1 MDAASADINM
11 AGKKASRPTM
21 EDVAHASGHSL
32 ATVDR
37 VLNGRSNVRADTAQH
52 IREAAEAL
60 GYFAAGVIR
69 ERLREVRPRRTLGF
83 LLQRPDAVFYRGLTD
98 ELVRATKACASI
110 QGRAVVDYVKS
121 QSPELVA
128 EHIVQL
134 GTQAEALAVVVAD
147 HPLVT
152 EAIDQLRAQG
162 VPVFALISDL
172 SAASLAGYAGMDNR
186 RLGRTAA
193 WLLTELANAPGKV
206 VMYVGSPRF
215 HCQELSEISFRS
227 YMREHAPAFELLDTI
242 TTLES
247 EDYGEERTHDLLQQ
261 HPDLC
266 GFYMGGSGIEGVVR
280 ALRTRRA
287 PQRII
292 GVGNELTSV
301 TRSALLGGQFHAVL
315 SHPLP
320 LLCSE
325 LVGRMA
331 EALAQPEAVVRPVIV
346 PLEIHLPQS
355 V

>member
-1 MDAASADINM
+1 M
-11 AGKKASRPTM
+11 AGKKASRATM
-21 EDVAHASGHSL
+21 EDVARASGHSL

-52 IREAAEAL
+52 IRDAAESL
-60 GYFAAGVIR
+60 GYFAVDVIR
-69 ERLREVRPRRTLGF
+69 GRLREVRPRRSFGF

-98 ELVRATKACASI
+98 ALVRATQACATV
-110 QGRAVVDYVKS
+110 QGKAVVDYVKS
-121 QSPELVA
+121 QSPEGVA

-134 GTQAEALAVVVAD
+134 GSKVEALAVVVAD
-147 HPLVT
+147 HPLVS
-152 EAIDQLRAQG
+152 EAIAHLKARG

-172 SAASLAGYAGMDNR
+172 SAPQRAGYAGMDNR

-193 WLLTELANAPGKV
+193 WLITELARQPGKV

-227 YMREHAPAFELLDTI
+227 YFREHAPAFELLETI

-266 GFYMGGSGIEGVVR
+266 GFYMGGSGIEGVIR
-280 ALRTRRA
+280 ALRMHKPA
-287 PQRII
+287 QRIV

-301 TRSALLGGQFHAVL
+301 TRSALLSGHFHAVL

-320 LLCSE
+320 ALCNALLSE
-325 LVGRMA
+325 MA
-331 EALAQPEAVVRPVIV
+331 DALAQPGDRLRQVIV
-346 PLEIHLPQS
+346 PLEVHLPQS